1 MTEISLAS
9 TVRRVGAGAFDGC
22 VNVGQLTFLSE
33 DVPEVGEMRLLTM
46 GNGFCIRVPDS
57 QAGEDRV
64 YKAYLALFA
73 EMFGN
78 DKAYEILDSISDG
91 AKGRNPIVTELEDG
105 QAEEN
110 AEEELAPG
118 KDVEG
123 QEPGESE
130 PGMEGN
136 VEGQETEERVTG
148 TDKDL
153 EGRELGEKALGMEGN
168 AEGRKPGERAPGTE
182 GDVEDQEYAD
192 MNDETE

>member
-1 MTEISLAS
+1 MTEISLSS

-22 VNVGQLTFLSE
+22 VNVGQLTFQSE

-57 QAGEDRV
+57 QAGGDRV

-78 DKAYEILDSISDG
+78 DKAYELLDSISDG

-105 QAEEN
+105 QAKEN
-110 AEEELAPG
+110 AEEEPAPG

-136 VEGQETEERVTG
+136 VEGWKPGESEPGMEG
-148 TDKDL
+148 DL
-153 EGRELGEKALGMEGN
+153 EG
-168 AEGRKPGERAPGTE
+168 
-182 GDVEDQEYAD
+182 QE
-192 MNDETE
+192 